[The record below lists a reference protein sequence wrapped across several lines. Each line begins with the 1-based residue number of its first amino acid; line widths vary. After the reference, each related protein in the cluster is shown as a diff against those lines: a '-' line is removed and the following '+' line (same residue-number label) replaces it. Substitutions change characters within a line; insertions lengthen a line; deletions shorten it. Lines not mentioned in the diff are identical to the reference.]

1 MNRNWLFF
9 IVVAGLLLGGS
20 LVAQNRPVPTR
31 VGYVDAERIV
41 QAHRDFRRVQE
52 VRTQAERELR
62 PIREQLQPLEAKLRA
77 GTATAREQQDY
88 RVLAQSLQEAG
99 RRWTERSN
107 AVLRPITEEID
118 QVIARV
124 AQQQGFAIVL
134 DKQVAAT
141 SGLVVYAAEELDI
154 TEAIIRALPRQ

>member
-1 MNRNWLFF
+1 MSRNWLFF

-31 VGYVDAERIV
+31 IGYVDAERIV

-134 DKQVAAT
+134 DKQVAAN

>member
-1 MNRNWLFF
+1 MSRNWLFF

-31 VGYVDAERIV
+31 IGYVDAERIV

-134 DKQVAAT
+134 DKQVAAS